1 MTTENHA
8 KTTVRPVAITMTYH
22 SNTSQLNKNHPFGMS
37 ITNVTD
43 AITKVIH
50 QTTSTAV
57 TKYCNEQ
64 KNNTGEEGT
73 HLNNLALDNFSSV
86 LDHVLSHKVH
96 ASTKMPCVNTDLEN
110 QIKEMKFKVSPDI
123 RSGDDNNTDFKNEVK
138 QIKFQVSSNISNTG
152 NKNTDIKNQV
162 KDNKFQVAPNNSNS
176 SNKNTDFKNQVKEV
190 KFQVSPDISNV
201 SAFVFILAHCIIIQ
215 LILTSLCRNM

>member
-1 MTTENHA
+1 MP
-8 KTTVRPVAITMTYH
+8 R
-22 SNTSQLNKNHPFGMS
+22 
-37 ITNVTD
+37 TNVTD

-50 QTTSTAV
+50 QSTTTTV
-57 TKYCNEQ
+57 TTFCNEQ
-64 KNNTGEEGT
+64 ENNTAEEGT

-123 RSGDDNNTDFKNEVK
+123 SSGDDNNTDFKKEAK

-152 NKNTDIKNQV
+152 NKNTDNRNQV
-162 KDNKFQVAPNNSNS
+162 KDNKFQVAPNNSNND
-176 SNKNTDFKNQVKEV
+176 NKSTDFKNQVKEV

-201 SAFVFILAHCIIIQ
+201 SAFFFILAHNIIIQ
-215 LILTSLCRNM
+215 LILASLCRNM